1 MKICGPRRFSRDD
14 EEDDDWRRANTRRLA
29 RGGARGVDHNQSNQS
44 INRISRSR
52 SPSAVRS
59 LDGRAFFFILC
70 IRFGLCFADVIR
82 FAILKHL
89 EDHER

>member
-1 MKICGPRRFSRDD
+1 MKICGPRRSSRDD

-29 RGGARGVDHNQSNQS
+29 RGGARGVDHNQS

-59 LDGRAFFFILC
+59 LDGRAFFFILW
-70 IRFGLCFADVIR
+70 ILFGLWFDDVIR
-82 FAILKHL
+82 FDILKHL

>member
-1 MKICGPRRFSRDD
+1 MTGVARTPAGSP
-14 EEDDDWRRANTRRLA
+14 EAA
-29 RGGARGVDHNQSNQS
+29 RGASTTINQS

-59 LDGRAFFFILC
+59 LDGRAFFFILW
-70 IRFGLCFADVIR
+70 ILFGLWFDDVIR
-82 FAILKHL
+82 FAVLKHL

>member
-1 MKICGPRRFSRDD
+1 MKICGPRRSSRDD

-29 RGGARGVDHNQSNQS
+29 RGDARGVDHSQSF
-44 INRISRSR
+44 NRISRSR

-59 LDGRAFFFILC
+59 LDGRAFFFILW
-70 IRFGLCFADVIR
+70 ILFGLWFDDVIR
-82 FAILKHL
+82 FAVLKHL

>member
-29 RGGARGVDHNQSNQS
+29 RGGARGVDHNQSINQS
-44 INRISRSR
+44 YLAIAI
-52 SPSAVRS
+52 AVGCPIA
-59 LDGRAFFFILC
+59 DGRAFFFILW
-70 IRFGLCFADVIR
+70 ILFGLWFDDVIR